1 MNSVVNLSRRDF
13 LKTTGVLAG
22 ALILGFRIDESAAA
36 EAGSAWGPS
45 EAVFNPNA
53 WLEID
58 AAGTVVIQ
66 VPWSELGQ
74 GPLTAVPMLL
84 ADELEADWETIEV
97 RKAWNDPRFGNMGTG
112 GSRSVRMSWD
122 PVRQAGA
129 AAREMLIA
137 AAAARWGVSP
147 AECRAQNGEIHH
159 ATSGRSAAFGELA
172 ADAALLEV
180 PTDVPLKKPA
190 ERTYIG
196 KSLPRVDTL
205 EKITGEAVFGLDTR
219 LDGMLFAAVA
229 RPPAFGDE
237 VETFDAAPARRMPG
251 VRDVVQISS
260 GVAALADSTWQA
272 IGARDALK
280 IQWRDGGNR
289 SLDSEAIAAR
299 LAEASPAE
307 AAVMRR
313 DGDATA
319 ALRKA
324 ASSIK
329 AVYELP
335 FISHSPMEPMN
346 CTARIAGG
354 LCEVWVPTQSVT
366 WGQNVAA
373 QAAGVAPDKVRIY
386 PTYSGGGFGR
396 RLRVDY
402 VQDAVELAKAA
413 GRPVQVVMTREDDT
427 RHGFYRPTSRHT
439 LEAGLDAGGRL
450 AAWSHHLAAPSISG
464 QLNPASVSDGRD
476 ESAVD
481 GAATISYGIENL
493 DVLYS
498 MVNTPVPVCWLRSVY
513 NTQNALANEA
523 FLDEVARA
531 AGRDPLEMRR
541 GLLAGDKRLRGTL
554 EAAAHAWGW
563 PASLPPGHGQ
573 GVACHACFGSFV
585 TMIAEVSAP
594 DGRPRVHRVLAA
606 VDCGPVVHPDGL
618 RSQIQGGIAYALS
631 GLLHEEILIRDGAVV
646 PSNFDD
652 YPVLTLDEMPAVEV
666 VTVPSEDA
674 IGGIGEPGYPP
685 LGPAVLNA
693 LFDATGIRVRRL
705 PLDRNFRT

>member
-307 AAVMRR
+307 AAVMR
-313 DGDATA
+313 
-319 ALRKA
+319 
-324 ASSIK
+324 
-329 AVYELP
+329 
-335 FISHSPMEPMN
+335 
-346 CTARIAGG
+346 
-354 LCEVWVPTQSVT
+354 
-366 WGQNVAA
+366 
-373 QAAGVAPDKVRIY
+373 
-386 PTYSGGGFGR
+386 
-396 RLRVDY
+396 
-402 VQDAVELAKAA
+402 
-413 GRPVQVVMTREDDT
+413 
-427 RHGFYRPTSRHT
+427 
-439 LEAGLDAGGRL
+439 
-450 AAWSHHLAAPSISG
+450 
-464 QLNPASVSDGRD
+464 
-476 ESAVD
+476 
-481 GAATISYGIENL
+481 
-493 DVLYS
+493 
-498 MVNTPVPVCWLRSVY
+498 
-513 NTQNALANEA
+513 
-523 FLDEVARA
+523 
-531 AGRDPLEMRR
+531 
-541 GLLAGDKRLRGTL
+541 
-554 EAAAHAWGW
+554 
-563 PASLPPGHGQ
+563 
-573 GVACHACFGSFV
+573 
-585 TMIAEVSAP
+585 
-594 DGRPRVHRVLAA
+594 
-606 VDCGPVVHPDGL
+606 
-618 RSQIQGGIAYALS
+618 
-631 GLLHEEILIRDGAVV
+631 
-646 PSNFDD
+646 
-652 YPVLTLDEMPAVEV
+652 
-666 VTVPSEDA
+666 
-674 IGGIGEPGYPP
+674 
-685 LGPAVLNA
+685 
-693 LFDATGIRVRRL
+693 
-705 PLDRNFRT
+705 